1 MVTLLILL
9 ACSMWLGSALAFT
22 VVPSSTSNSAVRSV
36 FQLNADQ
43 LGSRRL
49 FSKNLL
55 ATSAAFL
62 VSSSSAF
69 GGPLVAEAAEAEIGD
84 DLSMPDE
91 PKTEVVSEEE
101 AARRLQERLAKKAA
115 LQKRGSMSI
124 DYKENFAN
132 EMSKQKDMKKTQA
145 EKRAAMCEELG
156 RGC

>member
-9 ACSMWLGSALAFT
+9 ASSMWLGSALAFT

-36 FQLNADQ
+36 FQLNAVDHI
-43 LGSRRL
+43 GSRRL

-101 AARRLQERLAKKAA
+101 VRICKGGA
-115 LQKRGSMSI
+115 G
-124 DYKENFAN
+124 
-132 EMSKQKDMKKTQA
+132 
-145 EKRAAMCEELG
+145 LG
-156 RGC
+156 GR